1 MDGESILRTLH
12 KDGNQPATPWR
23 SSFLLERGKM
33 TFQRY
38 AKVRIAAY
46 SVTRIVRVG

>member
-1 MDGESILRTLH
+1 MDGESILGTLQQH
-12 KDGNQPATPWR
+12 NTAPWR

-38 AKVRIAAY
+38 AKVGFITAFH
-46 SVTRIVRVG
+46 VRKIN

>member
-1 MDGESILRTLH
+1 MDGESILSTLY
-12 KDGNQPATPWR
+12 KDGKEPAAPWR

-38 AKVRIAAY
+38 AKVLMAAY
-46 SVTRIVRVG
+46 SVTWSC